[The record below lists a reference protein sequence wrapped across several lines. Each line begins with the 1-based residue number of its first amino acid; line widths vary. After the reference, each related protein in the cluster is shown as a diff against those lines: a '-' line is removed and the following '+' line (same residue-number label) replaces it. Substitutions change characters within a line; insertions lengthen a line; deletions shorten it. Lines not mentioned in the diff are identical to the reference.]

1 MDKAGI
7 DLSVVCCVATRP
19 EAVPSIHQ
27 WLENIRNSR
36 IMPFATMHP
45 DLTTIMREVEE
56 LKERG
61 FKGFKVHP
69 DYQGFFVD
77 EKRMYPFYQAAQANG
92 MIVLFHAGLDRG
104 LPDPIHS
111 TPERLGK
118 VHMDFPSLCMVVAHM
133 GGEAAFDETERHLL
147 GRDIFMD
154 TSFVLRVMS
163 PDLLE
168 RFMKKHPVER
178 ILFGSDSP
186 WTDQNEELHFLLDLP
201 YLSGEEKEKITGGNA
216 VKLLGLMK
224 SHSPAR
230 QPW

>member
-1 MDKAGI
+1 MHKAGI

-19 EAVPSIHQ
+19 ETVPAIHQ

-36 IMPFATMHP
+36 IVPFATMHP
-45 DLTTIMREVEE
+45 DLTTNIEEVKE
-56 LKERG
+56 LKKRG

-77 EKRMYPFYQAAQANG
+77 EKRMYPFYHAAQSEG

-111 TPERLGK
+111 TPERLIK
-118 VHMDFPSLCMVVAHM
+118 VHRDFPSLRMVVAHM
-133 GGEAAFDETERHLL
+133 GGEAVFDETERHLL

-154 TSFVLRVMS
+154 TSFVLRVMP
-163 PDLLE
+163 PDLLK
-168 RFMKKHPVER
+168 RFMKSHPVEK

-186 WTDQNEELHFLLDLP
+186 WTDQKEELHFLLDLP
-201 YLSGEEKEKITGGNA
+201 YLSEEEKEKITGGNA
-216 VKLLGLMK
+216 IKLLELPQ
-224 SHSPAR
+224 SLTPTT
-230 QPW
+230 